1 MANVLFHRVVSL
13 PAILEPGAFYFVGA
27 APYAEA
33 YLTDSAGEAHP
44 IGNTTMIQALLAS
57 GSFSWD
63 QLTESPLSTVAQLDD
78 AVAQRH
84 YHTNGEV
91 LNQLSEGAAGLMY
104 AGHPVRSLTGQI
116 GANFNSS
123 GSPLT
128 VGSAA
133 EIVLPYTMTLS
144 EATLLASPMGSLTID
159 VRAGTYADF
168 PLTNV
173 HSIVGSTPPQLASA
187 VKMQDTALAGWTKT
201 LAQGTIIQ
209 FVVTDCTAITK
220 ASLSLKGVKS

>member
-1 MANVLFHRVVSL
+1 MANVLFHRVTSL

-44 IGNTTMIQALLAS
+44 IGNTTMIQALLDS
-57 GSFSWD
+57 SSFSWD
-63 QLTESPLSTVAQLDD
+63 QLTGTPVSSVAQLDD

-84 YHTNGEV
+84 PHSNKEV
-91 LNQLSEGAAGLMY
+91 LDQLSEGAAGLMY
-104 AGHPVRSLTGQI
+104 AGSPVRSLTGQI
-116 GANFNSS
+116 GANFDGS

-144 EATLLASPMGSLTID
+144 EVTLLASPTGSLTID
-159 VRAGTYADF
+159 VRAGVYADF
-168 PLTNV
+168 PLTNA
-173 HSIVGSTPPQLASA
+173 HSIVGSTPPQLVGT
-187 VKMQDTALAGWTKT
+187 VKMQDTVLSGWNKT
-201 LAQGTIIQ
+201 LAQGTIVQ
-209 FVVTDCTAITK
+209 FVVTDCNAITK
-220 ASLSLKGVKS
+220 ASLSLKGVKA